1 MSAIA
6 RIQSDGYC
14 ILNDVIPADRIEDI
28 RSRVLDVVERVAG
41 EYPGA
46 PERIGFVPGVI
57 NHEQSFAEY
66 LADERLLGIAGGLLG
81 DHVRISFTSAIVNF
95 PRNVRGHWHAD
106 WPFNQHNALHVP
118 APYPDAVFHLTTLW
132 MISPFTEDNGG
143 TLVVPGSHRRP
154 TNPTAGREQGEA
166 VEEPGERQVVGEA
179 GSVLVFDSRL
189 WHATAPNNSDQ
200 PRAALAVRYA
210 PAWLNLDVLRPGS
223 DERRRL
229 VDESGGSDNQVPAIP
244 RAVFDR
250 LPDVVKPLYR
260 HWVEQ

>member
-1 MSAIA
+1 M
-6 RIQSDGYC
+6 
-14 ILNDVIPADRIEDI
+14 
-28 RSRVLDVVERVAG
+28 
-41 EYPGA
+41 
-46 PERIGFVPGVI
+46 
-57 NHEQSFAEY
+57 
-66 LADERLLGIAGGLLG
+66 
-81 DHVRISFTSAIVNF
+81 
-95 PRNVRGHWHAD
+95 
-106 WPFNQHNALHVP
+106 
-118 APYPDAVFHLTTLW
+118 
-132 MISPFTEDNGG
+132 
-143 TLVVPGSHRRP
+143 
-154 TNPTAGREQGEA
+154 
-166 VEEPGERQVVGEA
+166 
-179 GSVLVFDSRL
+179 LVFDSRL